1 MRQNRFTLFPVVLV
15 LFMSLM
21 PFKAVSEPNPH
32 PHGDIDGD
40 FSMNFTTNINDLT
53 VLIDGLMKGKVKWYY
68 DLNWDYTV
76 DINDVTCMV
85 DYLLTGEWRGI
96 TQYSVEIP
104 DSALVITVNGVSFAM
119 MPVEGCDSYDP
130 FHNGNYDVSL
140 KDFYIGQTEVTLAL
154 WEAVMG
160 APYDKCGMLYFPEEP
175 QHPVDMLSWFD
186 CREFITRLNELT
198 GLKFHMPTKAQW
210 MYAAQGGKYSH
221 GYLYSGSNDLD
232 EVGWYCYNNLYIPY
246 GISSTTDFVSFPV
259 GQKAPNELGL
269 YDMSGNVREWTR
281 NFDIKEGD
289 ALPDVSEDDD
299 LFAYGFV
306 CGGSS
311 TDRATY
317 CQTIYSF
324 FTYRSSVG
332 EDFGLRLALQK
343 EDL

>member
-1 MRQNRFTLFPVVLV
+1 MRRQKFTLYSLALV
-15 LFMSLM
+15 LCLSLV
-21 PFKAVSEPNPH
+21 PFKAVSELNPH
-32 PHGDIDGD
+32 PRGDIA
-40 FSMNFTTNINDLT
+40 MNYSTDINDLT
-53 VLIDGLMKGKVKWYY
+53 VLIDYGLIKGKATWYY
-68 DLNWDYTV
+68 DLNWDYQV
-76 DINDVTCMV
+76 DISDVTCMI

-130 FHNGNYDVSL
+130 YHNGNYDVSL

-210 MYAAQGGKYSH
+210 MYAAQGGKYTH
-221 GYLYSGSNDLD
+221 GYLYSGSNVMD
-232 EVGWYCYNNLYIPY
+232 EVGWYRYNNRYLPY
-246 GISSTTDFVSFPV
+246 GVSLTEYISNPV

-281 NFDIKEGD
+281 NFDMKDGD

-299 LFAYGFV
+299 RYAYGFV
-306 CGGSS
+306 YGGSS
-311 TDRATY
+311 TEPDTY

-324 FTYRSSVG
+324 FTYRGTVG